1 MITMSAGRGSGRR
14 ISKPSGST
22 GWRRP
27 EGGKRIRICEITER
41 TPERLGELLAVPGW
55 LWAWLAGIAAMKAG
69 NLLWGLRHGR
79 SFAVAHTAWNR
90 LTELALFPLPRRS
103 AVPVCLLATAAAI
116 RPRQVSRVVEAGGVA
131 AAVESASGK
140 VYVGVCVDTAC
151 SLGVCAERNAIF
163 HMMTCGEDAIRR
175 VLAVDGGGKVM
186 PPCGACREL
195 MAQLMPETYGQVEV
209 LMDYETGRG
218 ATLGELTPEWWL

>member
-90 LTELALFPLPRRS
+90 LTELALFPLPLTLPRVAPRRS

-140 VYVGVCVDTAC
+140 VYVGVC
-151 SLGVCAERNAIF
+151 
-163 HMMTCGEDAIRR
+163 
-175 VLAVDGGGKVM
+175 VDGGGKVM

>member
-1 MITMSAGRGSGRR
+1 MNEVWKKMYDAARAVQGDRELTSMISAGS
-14 ISKPSGST
+14 
-22 GWRRP
+22 
-27 EGGKRIRICEITER
+27 
-41 TPERLGELLAVPGW
+41 
-55 LWAWLAGIAAMKAG
+55 
-69 NLLWGLRHGR
+69 
-79 SFAVAHTAWNR
+79 
-90 LTELALFPLPRRS
+90 
-103 AVPVCLLATAAAI
+103 
-116 RPRQVSRVVEAGGVA
+116 VA
-131 AAVESASGK
+131 AAVESDSGGI
-140 VYVGVCVDTAC
+140 YTGVCVDTAC

-209 LMDYETGRG
+209 LMDYETGRV